1 MGYICLGRNGKYSV
15 LSPFPNK
22 CVMKYLTYLSLL
34 MILLN
39 NCSQKEQLSGTI
51 VDFGDFED
59 ISDRQLI
66 DQFHF
71 VRLETNQECL
81 FGTID
86 QIQVSGDNIY
96 ILDSYQTRSIYVFDK
111 QGKFLR
117 KLEGNRRG
125 PGEFLLPLCFFIH
138 PADST
143 LIVKDL
149 QQQALFRYALSD
161 LTFIDK
167 LPTEDYPVSFGILPE
182 TDFFAYYYPDRGQA
196 CQLRITDQKGK
207 IIKELLPTDPKSK
220 ILHGVGQNFYAHKG
234 KLNVFPHFSNTIFK
248 VTPDSAVQR
257 YQFHFGEYRFPDNE
271 LFRKNKYN
279 SQAIM
284 SELMNNPYVRIM
296 VPFETEE
303 SLMVKYHVKRQTLL
317 GVYHK
322 KQQRAFNLNP
332 QAIRDSLHLGGFPVP
347 IGVHHHEFI
356 GQITL
361 DASQRNRITS
371 PELQKL
377 TEDYSEDNNPIL
389 IFYTLKS

>member
-1 MGYICLGRNGKYSV
+1 
-15 LSPFPNK
+15 
-22 CVMKYLTYLSLL
+22 MKYLTYLSLL
-34 MILLN
+34 TILLTA
-39 NCSQKEQLSGTI
+39 CSPKEQLTGTI

-59 ISDRQLI
+59 ISNRQLI

-125 PGEFLLPLCFFIH
+125 PGEFLLPLCFFIN

-149 QQQALFRYALSD
+149 QQQELFRYALND
-161 LTFIDK
+161 LSFIDK

-182 TDFFAYYYPDRGQA
+182 TDFFAFYYPDRGQA
-196 CQLRITDQKGK
+196 CQLRITDPRGQ
-207 IIKELLPTDPKSK
+207 IIKELLPTNSK
-220 ILHGVGQNFYAHKG
+220 YKIIHGIGQNFYVHKG
-234 KLNVFPHFSNTIFK
+234 KLNVFPHFSNTIFE
-248 VTPDSAVQR
+248 VTPDSTIQR
-257 YQFHFGEYRFPDNE
+257 YQFHFGEYRFPNNE
-271 LFRKNKYN
+271 FFRKNKYN
-279 SQAIM
+279 TQALM
-284 SELMNNPYVRIM
+284 SELINNPYVRIM
-296 VPFETEE
+296 APYETDE
-303 SLMVKYHVKRQTLL
+303 SLIVKYYVKQQILL

-322 KQQRAFNLNP
+322 KRQRAVNLNP
-332 QAIRDSLHLGGFPVP
+332 KTIQASLHLGDFPVP
-347 IGVHHHEFI
+347 IGVHRHEFI
-356 GQITL
+356 GQITW
-361 DASQRNRITS
+361 DAKQKNRITS

-377 TEDYSEDNNPIL
+377 TEDY
-389 IFYTLKS
+389 TA